1 MSFRPLKLT
10 PEQMEERRM
19 EGARLLKQGRLSQAE
34 IARELDVS
42 RATLSGWAKR
52 LKSGGR
58 RQLRHRKP
66 PGRPAKLTRD
76 QQKALVRHL
85 KRGALAA
92 GFETDRWTGSRIQS
106 LIEGEFGVSYHTRY
120 LPRLLHQLDWSR
132 QLPLA
137 RAVERD
143 EKLIQAWLEHDWPR
157 IKKGAS
163 ERRKNRVF
171 G

>member
-19 EGARLLKQGRLSQAE
+19 IGAGLLKAGRLSQAE

-42 RATLSGWAKR
+42 RATVNDWAKR
-52 LKSGGR
+52 LASGGR
-58 RQLRHRKP
+58 RQLRRRTAS
-66 PGRPAKLTRD
+66 GRPTKLTRD
-76 QQKALVRHL
+76 QQKALVRQL

-92 GFETDRWTGSRIQS
+92 GFETDRWTGPRIQS
-106 LIEGEFGVSYHTRY
+106 LIEQEFGISYHARY
-120 LPRLLHQLDWSR
+120 LPHLLHKLNWSR

-143 EKLIQAWLEHDWPR
+143 EELIQAWLETDWPR
-157 IKKGAS
+157 IKKGAAK
-163 ERRKNRVF
+163 RRKNRVF
-171 G
+171 

>member
-19 EGARLLKQGRLSQAE
+19 AGARLLKAGRLSQAE

-42 RATLSGWAKR
+42 RATVNDWAKR
-52 LKSGGR
+52 LQSGGR
-58 RQLRHRKP
+58 RQLRHRKAS
-66 PGRPAKLTRD
+66 GCRAKLTRD
-76 QQKALVRHL
+76 QQKALLRQL

-92 GFETDRWTGSRIQS
+92 GFETDRWTGPRIQS
-106 LIEGEFGVSYHTRY
+106 LIEREFGVSYHARY
-120 LPRLLHQLDWSR
+120 LPRLLHKLDWSR

-143 EKLIQAWLEHDWPR
+143 EELIRAWLEDDWPR

-163 ERRKNRVF
+163 ERRKNRIL
-171 G
+171 